1 MARFGLIAAI
11 VFGQKNSLLTLCL
24 GIPFDRALYFHK
36 IAGYNAFINGLL
48 HTWAFAY
55 VNSGRKPGMPG
66 ADVFFADSMNISGSL
81 LMVLLTSIVLSSV
94 PQVRH
99 VLFEVFYYFH
109 IVFILGM
116 VACAYFHSGYLIPC
130 LTFLT
135 TGIDMFI
142 RKVVMAQCR
151 YPKRASVKAIS
162 DSVVEIS
169 FPKLP
174 GFDYNPG
181 QYIYIAVPELSWFQF
196 HPFSISSSPKQSN
209 VTLHIR
215 CAGNWTNALH
225 KLAQEKTDISLL
237 IEGPYGNLSVDLFGN
252 DRYKHVVL
260 VSGGI
265 GCKNSIPTP
274 RSCHFYCD
282 LTLTFQTRPAQQQ
295 SHP

>member
-1 MARFGLIAAI
+1 MILMTGI
-11 VFGQKNSLLTLCL
+11 VMSS
-24 GIPFDRALYFHK
+24 IPR
-36 IAGYNAFINGLL
+36 
-48 HTWAFAY
+48 
-55 VNSGRKPGMPG
+55 
-66 ADVFFADSMNISGSL
+66 
-81 LMVLLTSIVLSSV
+81 
-94 PQVRH
+94 VRH
-99 VLFEVFYYFH
+99 LLFEVFYYFH

-116 VACAYFHSGYLIPC
+116 VVCAYFHSGILI
-130 LTFLT
+130 LAFLT

-142 RKVVMAQCR
+142 RKVIMAQCR
-151 YPKRASVKAIS
+151 YPKKASIKAIS

-215 CAGNWTNALH
+215 CAGSWTTALH
-225 KLAQEKTDISLL
+225 KLAQEKSQVSLL

-265 GCKNSIPTP
+265 GCKYSIQPFFLILFQRTT
-274 RSCHFYCD
+274 
-282 LTLTFQTRPAQQQ
+282 LTLIFPHAAQ
-295 SHP
+295 SLP